1 MNNIIDMWKKF
12 KENGNL
18 EIKNELIENYLYL
31 VKIVSGR
38 LYNNYNG
45 NVEFDDLLGYGVFGL
60 IDAIE
65 KFDVNRNNKFETYA
79 QIRIR
84 GSIIDNLRKLDWIP
98 RSLRQK
104 SKLIEDT
111 ISKLESKYGNKISN
125 EDISLELNMS
135 VEEVEK
141 TLSETSTFNLV
152 SLDEVLLNNDI
163 NNKNEINNPENVFEN
178 KELIKVL
185 SECINSLSKKEKLVI
200 SLYYYEELTYKE
212 ISKILDVSESR
223 ISQIHSKAT
232 LSLRSKLLNFGIY
245 QHI

>member
-1 MNNIIDMWKKF
+1 MNNIVDMWKKF
-12 KENGNL
+12 KETGNS
-18 EIKNELIENYLYL
+18 EIKNILIENYLYL

-45 NVEFDDLLGYGVFGL
+45 NVEFDDLLGFGVFGL

-65 KFDVNRNNKFETYA
+65 KFDISRNNKFETYA

-84 GSIIDNLRKLDWIP
+84 GAIIDNLRKLDWIP

-111 ISKLESKYGNKISN
+111 IRKFESKYGNKISN

-135 VEEVEK
+135 VKEVEK
-141 TLSETSTFNLV
+141 TLSETSTFNLI
-152 SLDEVLLNNDI
+152 SLDEILLNNDI
-163 NNKNEINNPENVFEN
+163 NNKNEIDNPESVFEK

-185 SECINSLSKKEKLVI
+185 SECINSLSKNEKLVI

-232 LSLRSKLLNFGIY
+232 LSLKNKLLNFGIT

>member
-12 KENGNL
+12 KETGNL
-18 EIKNELIENYLYL
+18 EIKNILIENYLYL

-45 NVEFDDLLGYGVFGL
+45 NVEFDDLLGFGVFGL

-65 KFDVNRNNKFETYA
+65 KFDVSRNNKFETYA

-84 GSIIDNLRKLDWIP
+84 GAIIDNLRKLDWIP

-111 ISKLESKYGNKISN
+111 ISKLESKFGNKISN
-125 EDISLELNMS
+125 EDISLELNIS
-135 VEEVEK
+135 IKEVEK
-141 TLSETSTFNLV
+141 TLSETSTFNLA
-152 SLDEVLLNNDI
+152 SLDEILLNKDI
-163 NNKNEINNPENVFEN
+163 NNKNQINNPESVFEK

-185 SECINSLSKKEKLVI
+185 SECINSLSKNEKLVI

-232 LSLRSKLLNFGIY
+232 LTLKNKLLNFGIT